1 MGPSGR
7 KVDMHGVRQRTPHLA
22 FCRWVCVGRVGW
34 YLCGGRGAEVV
45 RAVGVDVD
53 DEVDWSVCHVSRF
66 ETEDLAVALP

>member
-1 MGPSGR
+1 
-7 KVDMHGVRQRTPHLA
+7 
-22 FCRWVCVGRVGW
+22 VCVGRVGW

>member
-22 FCRWVCVGRVGW
+22 FCRWVRVDRVGW

-45 RAVGVDVD
+45 RAIGVE
-53 DEVDWSVCHVSRF
+53 EVDWSVCHVSRF
-66 ETEDLAVALP
+66 ETGDLAVALP